1 MTGMGHQM
9 KQLKH
14 LILMDEDTEV
24 HLWDSR
30 KTVINYKNYFN
41 CYVKW

>member
-24 HLWDSR
+24 DWDSR
-30 KTVINYKNYFN
+30 KTVIIVNCCYKAISI
-41 CYVKW
+41 VM